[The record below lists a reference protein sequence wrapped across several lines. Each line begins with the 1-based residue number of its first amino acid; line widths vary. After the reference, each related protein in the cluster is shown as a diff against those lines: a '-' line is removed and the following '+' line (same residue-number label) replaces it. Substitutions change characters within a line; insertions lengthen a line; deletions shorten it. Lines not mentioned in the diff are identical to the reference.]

1 MRQLSRGCAQTLEL
15 CPRIGSHA
23 LPGACSCALA
33 PVRRQPASVSPA
45 GVLLA
50 RSYLSQPL
58 PSCADWPRAT
68 HEAAPCHV
76 NEWSVWRV
84 VACRDSVSC
93 YVISR
98 KKSVY
103 EGESHRAAAGA
114 PPLSSLS
121 LSLTRAH
128 ASTPARTHSIAQK
141 INLREIKKN
150 PCTQYSQEC
159 SKSKVQYSLATRH
172 GEQYP
177 AVEALP
183 AVQQPCDANQGRRK
197 PAEKAG
203 ERWGGIDRA
212 GRAPGRTTWRR
223 CAGLS

>member
-1 MRQLSRGCAQTLEL
+1 MRRCLGEPVRVHKPSSDLLLVLSCWLHVAAFSILKP
-15 CPRIGSHA
+15 CPHIGSHA

-103 EGESHRAAAGA
+103 ERGDEGESHRAAAGGGA
-114 PPLSSLS
+114 PASLTSESSLS
-121 LSLTRAH
+121 RAH
-128 ASTPARTHSIAQK
+128 TPLDPRTHTFH
-141 INLREIKKN
+141 R
-150 PCTQYSQEC
+150 TQ
-159 SKSKVQYSLATRH
+159 
-172 GEQYP
+172 
-177 AVEALP
+177 
-183 AVQQPCDANQGRRK
+183 D
-197 PAEKAG
+197 
-203 ERWGGIDRA
+203 
-212 GRAPGRTTWRR
+212 
-223 CAGLS
+223 

>member
-1 MRQLSRGCAQTLEL
+1 MPVCPFQRCSRRLLCCLEAEPHLCAWAACAGAWASISACVSRWAACSSSSAAGCMWQLSRGCAQTLEL

-50 RSYLSQPL
+50 RSNLSQPL

-103 EGESHRAAAGA
+103 EGESHRAAAAGA
-114 PPLSSLS
+114 PSLVS
-121 LSLTRAH
+121 H
-128 ASTPARTHSIAQK
+128 ARTRLDPRTHTFH
-141 INLREIKKN
+141 R
-150 PCTQYSQEC
+150 TQ
-159 SKSKVQYSLATRH
+159 
-172 GEQYP
+172 
-177 AVEALP
+177 
-183 AVQQPCDANQGRRK
+183 D
-197 PAEKAG
+197 
-203 ERWGGIDRA
+203 
-212 GRAPGRTTWRR
+212 
-223 CAGLS
+223 

>member
-1 MRQLSRGCAQTLEL
+1 MPVCPFQRCSRRLLCCLEAEPHLCAWAACAGAWASISACVSRWAAGSSSSAAGCMWQLSRGCAQTLEL

-50 RSYLSQPL
+50 RSNLSQPL

-93 YVISR
+93 YVISIQNPCMKASLTAR
-98 KKSVY
+98 RQA
-103 EGESHRAAAGA
+103 HL
-114 PPLSSLS
+114 LSESLS
-121 LSLTRAH
+121 PH
-128 ASTPARTHSIAQK
+128 ARTR
-141 INLREIKKN
+141 LD
-150 PCTQYSQEC
+150 P
-159 SKSKVQYSLATRH
+159 
-172 GEQYP
+172 
-177 AVEALP
+177 
-183 AVQQPCDANQGRRK
+183 
-197 PAEKAG
+197 
-203 ERWGGIDRA
+203 
-212 GRAPGRTTWRR
+212 RTHTFHRTKD
-223 CAGLS
+223 